1 MHLPSRLLLTVA
13 LLPLPGIAQ
22 SRFVSDVLALNPLGY
37 WRLNGNAN
45 DATSHGNN
53 GMPTNG
59 VAFTGPSLG
68 APIGDP
74 NGQAAVFTSAQD
86 QYISMPSTA
95 SSPLFALDWSQPFT
109 MMAWLKTNY
118 TGSNMVFFAK
128 EENSGNYRGLY
139 LAIDNGDVGPTPKGA
154 GRLVLNVQSTASNY
168 LAVETNAAVTDG
180 NWHFVVGTYDGSGQ
194 AAGVNLYVD
203 GGAASTTPYLNGNTL
218 NGLTTLNNVPLQIGA
233 RDTGGGPYNGLL
245 AEAAMFGTALTAAQV
260 RQLQTDATGTTA
272 VLPHFAVGGGFVT
285 GFSVVNTGQS
295 TAGFSLTF
303 RDDNGNPVSIP
314 FGGGGTLSSLSD
326 TIMAGG
332 TKYYE
337 AGFAQGP
344 LISGSVVVSADPSIV
359 IQALFRRLG
368 SDNSYYEVAVPSSSG
383 VSEFEIPFDATTLA
397 ANGAQIYTGIAVA
410 NLDQANPASVTCT
423 ARDSQGN
430 IIPNAVSV
438 PVLNPF
444 GHWANYLFPALTG
457 QRGTLDCAS
466 TTRIGS
472 IGLRALGTNAIS
484 SLPVIPLR

>member
-1 MHLPSRLLLTVA
+1 V
-13 LLPLPGIAQ
+13 G
-22 SRFVSDVLALNPLGY
+22 
-37 WRLNGNAN
+37 
-45 DATSHGNN
+45 
-53 GMPTNG
+53 
-59 VAFTGPSLG
+59 
-68 APIGDP
+68 
-74 NGQAAVFTSAQD
+74 
-86 QYISMPSTA
+86 ST
-95 SSPLFALDWSQPFT
+95 P
-109 MMAWLKTNY
+109 
-118 TGSNMVFFAK
+118 
-128 EENSGNYRGLY
+128 R
-139 LAIDNGDVGPTPKGA
+139 GA
-154 GRLVLNVQSTASNY
+154 GRLVLIVQSTANNY

-194 AAGVNLYVD
+194 SVGISLYVD
-203 GGAASTTPYLNGNTL
+203 GAAASTTPPLNGNTL
-218 NGLTTLNNVPLQIGA
+218 NGSTTLNIVPLQIGA
-233 RDTGGGPYNGLL
+233 RDSGGGPYNGLL

-260 RQLQTDATGTTA
+260 RQLQSDATSNTA

-285 GFSVVNTGQS
+285 GFSVVNIGQS

-303 RDDNGNPVSIP
+303 RDDSGNPISIP

-326 TIMAGG
+326 TIVAGG

-337 AGFAQGP
+337 AGVAQGP
-344 LISGSVVVSADPSIV
+344 LIGGSVVVSANPSIV

-383 VSEFEIPFDATTLA
+383 VTEFEIPFDATTLA

-410 NLDQANPASVTCT
+410 NLDRANPAVVTCT

-438 PVLNPF
+438 PVLNPL

-466 TTRIGS
+466 TTTIGS

>member
-1 MHLPSRLLLTVA
+1 MHHPSRLLLA
-13 LLPLPGIAQ
+13 AAMLSLPAIAQ
-22 SRFVSDVLALNPLGY
+22 SRFASDVLALNPLGY

-53 GMPTNG
+53 GVPTNG
-59 VAFTGPSLG
+59 VAFTGPGLG

-95 SSPLFALDWSQPFT
+95 LSPLFALDWSQPFT
-109 MMAWLKTNY
+109 MMAWLKTSY
-118 TGSNMVFFAK
+118 TASNMVFFAK

-139 LAIDNGDVGPTPKGA
+139 LGIDNGDAGSTPRGA
-154 GRLVLNVQSTASNY
+154 GRLGLVLQSTASNY
-168 LAVETNAAVTDG
+168 LAVETNASVTDG

-194 AAGVNLYVD
+194 SVGVSLYVD
-203 GGAASTTPYLNGNTL
+203 GAAVSTTPYLNGNPL
-218 NGLTTLNNVPLQIGA
+218 NGLTTLNSVPLQIGA
-233 RDTGGGPYNGLL
+233 RDSGGGPYNGLL

-260 RQLQTDATGTTA
+260 RQLQSDATSNTA

-285 GFSVVNTGQS
+285 GFSVVNIGQS

-303 RDDNGNPVSIP
+303 RDDSGNPISIP

-326 TIMAGG
+326 TIVAGG

-337 AGFAQGP
+337 AGVAQGP
-344 LISGSVVVSADPSIV
+344 LIGGSVVVSANPSIV

-383 VSEFEIPFDATTLA
+383 VTEFEIPFDATTLA

-410 NLDQANPASVTCT
+410 NLDRANPAVVTCT
-423 ARDSQGN
+423 ARDSLGN

-438 PVLNPF
+438 PVLNPL

-466 TTRIGS
+466 TTTIGS